1 MSQDR
6 RDIHGLEGFR
16 FAVGLSSVIG
26 VTVVSGQIATVFKYF
41 TGGSLEIVSGLTA
54 SPWGLGYLFGT
65 TEAVAIDQSTTVYFA
80 ASGSTCTVMAL
91 RGRSAGT

>member
-16 FAVGLSSVIG
+16 FSVGLSTIIG
-26 VTVVSGQIATVFKYF
+26 VTVVAGLNASVFKYF
-41 TGGSLEIVSGLTA
+41 SGGSLEIVTGSTPI
-54 SPWGLGYLFGT
+54 PWGLGYLYGT
-65 TEAVAIDQSTTVYFA
+65 SEAVQIDNSTTVYFA
-80 ASGSTCTVMAL
+80 ATGSTATVMAL